1 MDDHFVDSIFCR
13 QVDVKNLSESYDQK
27 AMTYKMMKHKFDWK
41 AAVFKMHYKIS
52 CRNSNMLPQSRNS

>member
-27 AMTYKMMKHKFDWK
+27 AMTYKMMKHNLIGRRIHVVKSDIDIFETINWDR
-41 AAVFKMHYKIS
+41 I
-52 CRNSNMLPQSRNS
+52 NL